1 MIEEAGPP
9 KTREK
14 ITLSWD
20 MLKTLLNH
28 EKRTSTAI
36 LIIPLLVTTYFTIIS
51 VCLVGLI

>member
-9 KTREK
+9 QTREK
-14 ITLSWD
+14 MTLSWD

-28 EKRTSTAI
+28 EKSASTAI
-36 LIIPLLVTTYFTIIS
+36 LIIPLLVITCFIIIS